1 MENMELEFDIKITP
15 NDLFDYM
22 MYHTYT
28 GMSGIIGTVCG
39 FFMILVYLK
48 GYQILYLIGGLVI
61 LFYLPVSLF
70 MRSRKQYLETPA
82 FKEPLHYLMN
92 DEGITV
98 SQGDSSESQ
107 SWDDMVKAVST
118 PGSIVIYTSRVKA
131 SIFPKKQ
138 LSDQRS
144 ALIKMIST
152 HMDPRK
158 VKIRGN

>member
-1 MENMELEFDIKITP
+1 MELEFDIKISP

-39 FFMILVYLK
+39 FFMILVFFK
-48 GYQILYLIGGLVI
+48 GYQILYLIGGLII
-61 LFYLPVSLF
+61 LLYLPVSLF
-70 MRSRKQYLETPA
+70 MRSRNQYLSNPS
-82 FKEPLHYLMN
+82 FKEPLHYFMN
-92 DEGITV
+92 DEGITI
-98 SQGDSSESQ
+98 SQGETSESQ
-107 SWDDMVKAVST
+107 SWEDMVKAVST
-118 PGSIVIYTSRVKA
+118 PGSIIVYTSRVKA

-138 LSDQRS
+138 LGDQRA

-152 HMDPRK
+152 HMDPKK